1 MKKLL
6 SAIFAG
12 IVSVAAAGDFA
23 ASFEPGLKGWDVKNM
38 SGAVDIRAGVYKGEK
53 ALIVS
58 GLPGKNEMFRAV
70 KTTEHIAGMQ
80 KQIIG
85 HPCLQGNEH
94 IRPFLVFAPD
104 HDLIS
109 GPYIYRK

>member
-58 GLPGKNEMFRAV
+58 GLPEKTPPAACPQSKFRAGD
-70 KTTEHIAGMQ
+70 A
-80 KQIIG
+80 
-85 HPCLQGNEH
+85 C
-94 IRPFLVFAPD
+94 
-104 HDLIS
+104 
-109 GPYIYRK
+109 